1 MKKLNP
7 CWSRGLLLLLAWLL
21 GHSVAHADF
30 LGLGFADRDMDILTV
45 TDFTEDGRA
54 LRPVSKANP
63 MYYEAL
69 ILGFEEFGRPM
80 AGNPVPDKKT
90 MIKLIMKIL
99 ADQGYYPC
107 NSKKNHPPEI
117 LLAFRWG
124 TINRASSMSALFMG
138 AEKLNLMWELAPDN
152 PGMFDLRL
160 MMRGTLRSRL
170 ADHVMSI
177 ADGEIYILS
186 VQAFDETAALQGK
199 TKPLWHTKV
208 SCPARGLNL
217 IPTLKEMVRI
227 AGPNIGKETATP
239 VRTIRQQ
246 KEAVVTYGEL
256 KVLEVID
263 LDRMPITDIDDPVP
277 TPAPAT
283 PAPAAQP

>member
-1 MKKLNP
+1 MPLINSSG
-7 CWSRGLLLLLAWLL
+7 SRGLLLLIGLCLGGGLAR
-21 GHSVAHADF
+21 AEFMDF
-30 LGLGFADRDMDILTV
+30 LLPESEIDILTV
-45 TDFTEDGRA
+45 TDFTEEGRA

-107 NSKKNHPPEI
+107 NSRKNHPPEI

-124 TINRASSMSALFMG
+124 TINRAPSMSALFMG
-138 AEKLNLMWELAPDN
+138 AEKLNLMWELAPEN

-160 MMRGTLRSRL
+160 MMRSALRSRL

-186 VQAFDETAALQGK
+186 IQAFDETAALQGK
-199 TKPLWHTKV
+199 TKRLWHTKV
-208 SCPARGLNL
+208 SCPARGLN
-217 IPTLKEMVRI
+217 IVPTLKEMARV
-227 AGPNIGKETATP
+227 AAPNIGKETATP
-239 VRTIRQQ
+239 IRIIRQQ
-246 KEAVVTYGEL
+246 KEAVVTIGEL
-256 KVLEVID
+256 KVLEMID
-263 LDRMPITDIDDPVP
+263 LDAMPITDIDDPVP
-277 TPAPAT
+277 APAPAT
-283 PAPAAQP
+283 QP